1 MHGSQLF
8 CVAVVLLLGAGALSA
23 HDIERLLNP
32 ADVEWRRQAPPV
44 FVVRLD
50 TSRGDMAIEVQR
62 DWAPRGA
69 DRFFNLVRF
78 GYYDGTRFFRVVRGR
93 WAQFGIN
100 GDPAIARIWRTQ
112 YLEDD
117 PRRQSNVRGF
127 VAFAW
132 AVPNGRAT
140 QVFIN
145 LGDNSTTLDEQ
156 GFAPFG
162 RVTAGM
168 DVAETLYAGYGEESG
183 GGIRGGRQD
192 PLFQSGLEYLLQRYP
207 RLDYIRRALIVG

>member
-1 MHGSQLF
+1 MRAPRFLHI
-8 CVAVVLLLGAGALSA
+8 AAVLLLAAAGLSG
-23 HDIERLLNP
+23 HDLERLLNP
-32 ADVEWRRQAPPV
+32 ADAEWRRQAPAAFLV
-44 FVVRLD
+44 KLD
-50 TSRGDMAIEVQR
+50 TSRGDVAIQVQR
-62 DWAPRGA
+62 DWAPLGA

-78 GYYDGTRFFRVVRGR
+78 GYYDGARFFRVVRGR

-100 GDPAIARIWRTQ
+100 GDPAIARVWRTQ
-112 YLEDD
+112 YIEDD
-117 PRRQSNVRGF
+117 PRRQSNVRGL

-132 AVPNGRAT
+132 AVPNGRST

-145 LGDNSTTLDEQ
+145 LGDNSPTLDEQ

-162 RVTAGM
+162 RVAVGL
-168 DVAETLYAGYGEESG
+168 DVADTLYGGYGEESG